1 MYRKLNIL
9 GNPLKKKKILF
20 IEIFFIISLIC
31 FNLGINEASILFTIF
46 VFFSQINNLKI
57 PKNIFLFFG
66 VLLISGPLLS
76 FFYSN
81 YLNISS
87 DFHQSIF
94 IRVRFFVIQILYSF
108 SVAIFLIKID
118 KIRILYLLYIFAMIN
133 LIVGIIQLNYQIFFS
148 TFSRLPML
156 TSEPSSIAMFYV
168 FAVPLLLLYLN
179 YYKSAKKGVWSFI
192 IIGIFIASKAQILIF
207 LFWLTIFLLRKKTM
221 KKAIILFFILFIIVF
236 FAGKYFLQINQLN
249 SLIRFVSVSFNEG
262 LSGLNEQNQ
271 IWTSFT
277 FRLSGA
283 MTSLSLFWKYLT
295 GIGFGN
301 FYPLYIDYMKTSEL
315 GQLLSGSEI
324 TNVLFYDSYA
334 TPKSIFLELLVSC
347 GVFFLIP
354 IIFITKRFLKLNL
367 PYLLKVSLVSLLF
380 VSLMVEL
387 APFLTYFS
395 ILLVLGHKFNNT
407 YNPNL
412 I

>member
-1 MYRKLNIL
+1 
-9 GNPLKKKKILF
+9 
-20 IEIFFIISLIC
+20 
-31 FNLGINEASILFTIF
+31 
-46 VFFSQINNLKI
+46 
-57 PKNIFLFFG
+57 
-66 VLLISGPLLS
+66 
-76 FFYSN
+76 
-81 YLNISS
+81 
-87 DFHQSIF
+87 
-94 IRVRFFVIQILYSF
+94 
-108 SVAIFLIKID
+108 
-118 KIRILYLLYIFAMIN
+118 
-133 LIVGIIQLNYQIFFS
+133 
-148 TFSRLPML
+148 
-156 TSEPSSIAMFYV
+156 
-168 FAVPLLLLYLN
+168 
-179 YYKSAKKGVWSFI
+179 
-192 IIGIFIASKAQILIF
+192 
-207 LFWLTIFLLRKKTM
+207 M

>member
-1 MYRKLNIL
+1 MHKNLNIL
-9 GNPLKKKKILF
+9 SNTFPKKKILF
-20 IEIFFIISLIC
+20 SEMFFIISLIS

-46 VFFSQINNLKI
+46 VFFSQRNNLKI
-57 PKNIFLFFG
+57 PKNIFIFLG
-66 VLLISGPLLS
+66 ILMISGTLLS
-76 FFYSN
+76 FFYSS

-94 IRVRFFVIQILYSF
+94 IRNRFFVIQILYSL

-148 TFSRLPML
+148 TFSRLSML
-156 TSEPSSIAMFYV
+156 TSEPSSIAMFYA

-179 YYKSAKKGVWSFI
+179 YNKSAKKRVWSFI
-192 IIGIFIASKAQILIF
+192 IIGILIVSKAQILVF
-207 LFWLTIFLLRKKTM
+207 LFWLIIFLFRKTM
-221 KKAIILFFILFIIVF
+221 KKKIILIFILSLIVF
-236 FAGKYFLQINQLN
+236 FCAKYFLQISQVN
-249 SLIRFVSVSFNEG
+249 SLIRFLSISFTEG
-262 LSGLNEQNQ
+262 FTGLNEQNQ
-271 IWTSFT
+271 IYTSFT

-283 MTSLSLFWKYLT
+283 MASLSLFLEYLT
-295 GIGFGN
+295 GIGFGT
-301 FYPLYIDYMKTSEL
+301 FYPLYIDYMNSSEL

-324 TNVLFYDSYA
+324 IEVLFYDGYA

-347 GVFFLIP
+347 GIFFLIP
-354 IIFITKRFLKLNL
+354 IIFITKSFLKQNL
-367 PYLLKVSLVSLLF
+367 PYLLKVSLLSLLL

-395 ILLVLGHKFNNT
+395 ILLILKHKFSST

-412 I
+412 T